1 MAQYLAKEG
10 VPGDWHLV
18 HLGARA
24 TGGAGLVFTEMT
36 CVSPEGRIT
45 PGCTGLWNEAQ
56 GEAWRR
62 IVNFVHDASPA
73 KICLQLGHSGRK
85 GSTQLGWE
93 QPDHPLASGNWE
105 TIAPSPIPYYD
116 GISTPP
122 RAMTRADMDA
132 VLADFL
138 RSTRHGAGAGFDML
152 ELHMAH
158 GYLLASFLSPLT
170 NRREDEY
177 GGPLVNRLRFPL
189 ELLAAVRRIW
199 PADRPL
205 SVRLSSSDWADGGL
219 REEELLDI
227 ARAMK
232 SAGADILDLSS
243 GQTVPWQKPVY
254 GRMWQT
260 PFSDQVRNIVGI
272 PTIAV
277 GNIYE
282 PDHVNSIIASGRA
295 DLCALA
301 RPHLADAAWTLH
313 AAAAQGYREQWWP
326 RAYET
331 ARRQL
336 ERNLERAAQMA
347 GPV

>member
-1 MAQYLAKEG
+1 
-10 VPGDWHLV
+10 
-18 HLGARA
+18 
-24 TGGAGLVFTEMT
+24 
-36 CVSPEGRIT
+36 
-45 PGCTGLWNEAQ
+45 
-56 GEAWRR
+56 
-62 IVNFVHDASPA
+62 
-73 KICLQLGHSGRK
+73 
-85 GSTQLGWE
+85 
-93 QPDHPLASGNWE
+93 
-105 TIAPSPIPYYD
+105 
-116 GISTPP
+116 
-122 RAMTRADMDA
+122 MTRPDMDK
-132 VLADFL
+132 VLADYL
-138 RSTRHGAGAGFDML
+138 RATCYGIDADFDML

-170 NRREDEY
+170 NRREDPY
-177 GGPLVNRLRFPL
+177 GGSLVNRLRFPL
-189 ELLAAVRRIW
+189 EILAAVRKAW

-205 SVRLSSSDWADGGL
+205 SVRLSASDWADGGL
-219 REEELLDI
+219 REAELLDI

-260 PFSDQVRNIVGI
+260 PFSDQVRNLVGI

-277 GNIYE
+277 GNIFE
-282 PDHVNSIIASGRA
+282 ADHVNSIVASGRA

-326 RAYET
+326 KPYET